1 VPNVEQTMTVKIALM
16 TLYSILPLICYLYG
30 AWLFSKFKLDE
41 NSHAEIRAELEK
53 RRASGTT
60 VAD

>member
-1 VPNVEQTMTVKIALM
+1 MTVKIALM

-41 NSHAEIRAELEK
+41 NAHAEIRAELEK